1 MKKALLIEDA
11 PEYQLLIRAALT
23 ENFEVTFAGDAGQAL
38 SSLARETFDLIL
50 IDVGLPGQDGLSLC
64 EQLRRTSSLAK
75 IPILFISGRSEPSD
89 LAQGFAAGAD
99 DYIYK
104 PFRPAELRVRI
115 DARMKRAELST
126 QPVADEFRKGDLLF
140 MVGRQKVSHVGSE
153 TAAGRAPEKTVEAV
167 TGRAP
172 ERPTTHNRDLNLTP
186 NEFKILYHLAKNEGQ
201 TLGRSDIL
209 REVWGAELHVVERTV
224 DKHICSLRRKMGAAA
239 DTLVSVPGEG
249 YVFRG
254 KHRFS
259 AAN

>member
-11 PEYQLLIRAALT
+11 PEYQLLVRAALT
-23 ENFEVTFAGDAGQAL
+23 ENFEVTFAGDADQAL
-38 SSLARETFDLIL
+38 NSLARDTFDLIL

-64 EQLRRTSSLAK
+64 EQIRRTSSLAK

-115 DARMKRAELST
+115 DARMKRAELSA

-140 MVGRQKVSHVGSE
+140 MVGRQKVAHVGSE
-153 TAAGRAPEKTVEAV
+153 TAAGRAPEKTPEQPVI
-167 TGRAP
+167 GRAP
-172 ERPTTHNRDLNLTP
+172 NGRDLNLTP